1 MFNIIER
8 YIDKMNVEDIRN
20 FATQKDIPLTD
31 SELNFTYNFV
41 KKNYRNILSNPKL
54 FDIDRY
60 RNEYSPEN
68 FQKIKKV
75 WTEYYQKYAN
85 YL

>member
-31 SELNFTYNFV
+31 NELNFTYNFV

-68 FQKIKKV
+68 FQK
-75 WTEYYQKYAN
+75 TEGN
-85 YL
+85 